1 MGARVGNPSIRKW
14 LMLSIALFLL
24 WMKLPDQ
31 SANATV
37 QTEIMSKWGDH
48 FGEELW
54 ELAETMTKA
63 SEITQKYK
71 AHNARVEH
79 KDGTSLIKSIVE
91 NASRMLTRKMDA
103 IKCII
108 NQAETLSEQFEFND
122 TIADNF
128 TYYSSKYS
136 NIDGRP
142 EPEIPETLLENIWM
156 YRNMS
161 LNPDTHFFDISVNT
175 SYSSVH
181 VPQNVYDRYPWVLE
195 ALQWSEELDD
205 VFKQN
210 YKSDPA
216 LSWQYFGSS
225 TGLLRHYPALE
236 WNRDVVDTFDCRKR
250 SWYIETATCSKDI
263 VILLDNSGSMTGYRN
278 YIAQLTVKSVLDT
291 FSNNDFIN
299 IYKYSNDVE
308 PLIPCFSDI
317 LVQATPEN
325 IRFFNDY
332 VKELQ
337 PDGYANVK
345 KGFIKAFELLQ
356 YYRELRR
363 CNESRS
369 GCNQAIMLITD
380 GVPSNITEVFEQ
392 YNWYEN
398 GTKIPVR
405 VFTYLL
411 GREVTKVREI
421 QWMACLNRGHYS
433 HIQSLDEVQEEVLKY
448 VTVIAMPLVLQ
459 KEEHPPTW
467 THAFTDTAENLL
479 TDLDDDEPPRLMIAV
494 GAPAFDRKAQNNN
507 DTVTA
512 RLLGVAGTDIPVEDL
527 DELTLPYKL
536 GVNGYSFIVSN
547 NGYVLM
553 HPDLRPVYK
562 GRLKENYNSV
572 DLTEIEQVLNNL
584 TDANDESLTGREEN
598 PLMEE
603 LRQELVLSNFG
614 KMLKVPVR
622 FHYDQMR
629 RVSLEYQDYYFAP
642 LNTTPFSLGLA
653 LPHDYGNTWIKVGDE
668 IKRNQHMGQNISDF
682 FVGENWKVHPEWVY
696 CKYHYL
702 EGHEFKTPE
711 DELRHFLVRLYEPN
725 WKWSQQ
731 YEPEPDDMEK
741 DGLDE
746 PNCGRKTLDDDA
758 YYCNKELVQLL
769 VFDAKVTN
777 NSYREWEFKNDRERK
792 IIDMY
797 NATLR
802 FVATMSGLTRWQ
814 FIFGEVEV
822 ESDNEFGDFHK
833 KAIDETWYRSAI
845 LQHKIDPKS
854 FVYSVPHATDDPEDT
869 ELKVTASMAIFP
881 RDGGLEA
888 PGCVTGFQFSQELMF
903 ERFMEITS
911 KTTCDGCIET
921 CASESRDCYVID
933 NNGYVVL
940 SESSNDTGR
949 FFGEVEGAVMQSM
962 VDNELFYMITVF
974 DLQGL
979 CDEEK
984 VVENAALSI
993 MHPLKLLLLGIEWL
1007 MTEFL
1012 ITLSKFDFWV
1022 HGIPSSDFY
1031 DSDYDDPDY
1040 EDLGRPRKPKKP
1052 MVDEEEEYFSRP
1064 KEIKTEIVYKT
1075 CDKKSNLYV
1084 MQQDKFI
1091 KGDGFIYE
1099 SMPANPMELL
1109 HRPYFAKRIPRSNL
1123 LMIIVENEYPSDR
1136 VILSAAPQVIN
1147 HNITEGLPCVK
1158 TRLNFL
1164 PRRRL
1169 EECFTEHANEKLV
1182 AQCGDASRP
1191 LIQLTV
1197 VISSLVSLLLY
1208 RCAQTLVQF

>member
-1 MGARVGNPSIRKW
+1 MVGKMSIRRV
-14 LMLSIALFLL
+14 LVLSIAVFLL
-24 WMKLPDQ
+24 WMKLPNQ
-31 SANATV
+31 SANASV
-37 QTEIMSKWGDH
+37 QTEIMEKWGDN

-54 ELAETMTKA
+54 DLAQTMTKA
-63 SEITQKYK
+63 SEITAKYK
-71 AHNARVEH
+71 GFNARVEH
-79 KDGTSLIKSIVE
+79 KDGTSLIQSIVE
-91 NASRMLTRKMDA
+91 NVGRMLIRKMDA

-108 NQAETLSEQFEFND
+108 NLAEEMSEQFNN
-122 TIADNF
+122 TNPDNF

-136 NIDGRP
+136 IIEDRP
-142 EPEIPETLLENIWM
+142 EPEIPLSLEENIWM

-161 LNPDTHFFDISVNT
+161 LNPDTHFFNISVNT

-195 ALQWSEELDD
+195 ALQWSEALDD
-205 VFKQN
+205 VFVQN
-210 YKSDPA
+210 YNSDPA
-216 LSWQYFGSS
+216 LSWQYFGSA
-225 TGLLRHYPALE
+225 TGILRHYPALE
-236 WNRDVVDTFDCRKR
+236 WDREQVDTFDCRRR

-325 IRFFNDY
+325 IRFLNEK
-332 VKELQ
+332 VRELH
-337 PDGYANVK
+337 PEGYANVRK
-345 KGFIKAFELLQ
+345 AFIKAFELLQ
-356 YYRELRR
+356 YYREIRR
-363 CNESRS
+363 CNETVS
-369 GCNQAIMLITD
+369 GCNQAVMLITD
-380 GVPSNITEVFEQ
+380 GVPSNITEVFEE
-392 YNWYEN
+392 YNWLEN
-398 GTKIPVR
+398 GTKVPVR

-448 VTVIAMPLVLQ
+448 VTVIATPLVLQ
-459 KEEHPPTW
+459 GVEHPPTW
-467 THAFTDTAENLL
+467 THAFTDTAENLESEA
-479 TDLDDDEPPRLMIAV
+479 DDDEPPRLMIAV
-494 GAPAFDRKAQNNN
+494 GAPAFDRKAYYDNQ
-507 DTVTA
+507 T
-512 RLLGVAGTDIPVEDL
+512 RIPGLLGVAGTDIPVEDL

-553 HPDLRPVYK
+553 HPDLRPVSK
-562 GRLKENYNSV
+562 GRLKENYNSI
-572 DLTEIEQVLNNL
+572 DLTEIEQVLNDIMEISDDTLN
-584 TDANDESLTGREEN
+584 GREPN
-598 PLMEE
+598 PVMET
-603 LRQELVLSNFG
+603 LREQLVFSKFG

-622 FHYDQMR
+622 FHFDKMR
-629 RVSLEYQDYYFAP
+629 RVSLEYQDYYYAP
-642 LNTTPFSLGLA
+642 LENTPFSLGLV

-668 IKRNQHMGQNISDF
+668 IKRNQHMGTNISDF
-682 FVGENWKVHPEWVY
+682 FVGDNWKVHPEWVY

-711 DELRHFLVRLYEPN
+711 DELRHFLVQLYDPN

-731 YEPEPDDMEK
+731 YEPEPEDIQK
-741 DGLDE
+741 DA
-746 PNCGRKTLDDDA
+746 NCGRKTLDDDA

-777 NSYREWEFKNDRERK
+777 TSFRNWEFENKNEMN
-792 IIDMY
+792 IIKMY

-822 ESDNEFGDFHK
+822 ETDNEFGDYHK
-833 KAIDETWYRSAI
+833 KAIDETWYKSAI

-854 FVYSVPHATDDPEDT
+854 FVYSVPHATDDPEGV
-869 ELKVTASMAIFP
+869 ELKVTASMGIFP

-888 PGCVTGFQFSQELMF
+888 PGCVTGFQFSHELMY

-911 KTTCDGCIET
+911 KTTCEGCIET
-921 CASESRDCYVID
+921 CNSETRDCYVID
-933 NNGYVVL
+933 NNGYVIL

-949 FFGEVEGAVMQSM
+949 FFGEIEGAIMQSM
-962 VDNELFYMITVF
+962 VDKDIFTMITVF

-979 CDEEK
+979 CDYER
-984 VVENAALSI
+984 VAANDAFSL
-993 MHPLKLLLLGIEWL
+993 MHPLKLLLFGIDWL
-1007 MTEFL
+1007 FAELVIWLT
-1012 ITLSKFDFWV
+1012 KFDFWV
-1022 HGIPSSDFY
+1022 HGVASPDY
-1031 DSDYDDPDY
+1031 YDATMEYDDSDYT
-1040 EDLGRPRKPKKP
+1040 DLNRPKKPKKTYIN
-1052 MVDEEEEYFSRP
+1052 DEDEYFNRP
-1064 KEIKTEIVYKT
+1064 REIKMEMVYEA
-1075 CDKKSNLYV
+1075 CDKKSDLYV
-1084 MQQDKFI
+1084 MQQDRFI
-1091 KGDGFIYE
+1091 KGDGFFYE
-1099 SMPANPMELL
+1099 AQPVNPAELL

-1123 LMIIVENEYPSDR
+1123 LMVIVESEYPSDH
-1136 VILSAAPQVIN
+1136 VILSASPQVIN
-1147 HNITEGLPCVK
+1147 HNDTEGLPCVK

-1169 EECFTEHANEKLV
+1169 EECYTEHPDEERV
-1182 AQCGDASRP
+1182 AQCGLASRS
-1191 LIQLTV
+1191 LLQLTV
-1197 VISSLVSLLLY
+1197 VVPCLVSLLLY
-1208 RCAQTLVQF
+1208 RCAENLVQF

>member
-1 MGARVGNPSIRKW
+1 MSAKVGKMSPKRG
-14 LMLSIALFLL
+14 LMLSIAIFLL

-31 SANATV
+31 SADATV
-37 QTEIMSKWGDH
+37 QTEIMEKWGDN

-54 ELAETMTKA
+54 DLAQTMTKA

-71 AHNARVEH
+71 AYNARVEH

-91 NASRMLTRKMDA
+91 NVGRMLIRKMDA

-108 NQAETLSEQFEFND
+108 NMAEQLSEEFEFND
-122 TIADNF
+122 TIASNF
-128 TYYSSKYS
+128 TYYASKYS

-142 EPEIPETLLENIWM
+142 APDIPSTLEENIWM

-161 LNPDTHFFDISVNT
+161 LNPDTHFFNISVNT

-181 VPQNVYDRYPWVLE
+181 VPQNVYDRYPWVME
-195 ALQWSEELDD
+195 ALQWSEALDD
-205 VFKQN
+205 VFMQN
-210 YKSDPA
+210 YNSDPA
-216 LSWQYFGSS
+216 LSWQYFGSY
-225 TGLLRHYPALE
+225 TGILRHYPALE
-236 WNRDVVDTFDCRKR
+236 WDRDQVDTFDCRKR

-299 IYKYSNDVE
+299 IYKYSNDVD
-308 PLIPCFSDI
+308 PLIDCFSDMLI
-317 LVQATPEN
+317 QATPEN
-325 IRFFNDY
+325 IRFMNEK
-332 VKELQ
+332 VRELE

-345 KGFIKAFELLQ
+345 KAFVKAFELLQ
-356 YYRELRR
+356 HYREMRR
-363 CNESRS
+363 CNETVS

-380 GVPSNITEVFEQ
+380 GVPSNITDVFEQ
-392 YNWYEN
+392 YNWFEN

-448 VTVIAMPLVLQ
+448 VTVIATPLVLQ
-459 KEEHPPTW
+459 GVEHPPTW
-467 THAFTDTAENLL
+467 THAFTDTAENLQS
-479 TDLDDDEPPRLMIAV
+479 DADDDEPPRLMIAV
-494 GAPAFDRKAQNNN
+494 GAPAFDRKANHYNE
-507 DTVTA
+507 TRTA
-512 RLLGVAGTDIPVEDL
+512 RLLGVAGTDIPLEDL
-527 DELTLPYKL
+527 DDQTLPYKL

-547 NGYVLM
+547 NGYVVM

-562 GRLKENYNSV
+562 RRLKENYNSI
-572 DLTEIEQVLNNL
+572 DLTEIEQVLN
-584 TDANDESLTGREEN
+584 DIMEASDETLTGREVNPQMEALREN
-598 PLMEE
+598 
-603 LRQELVLSNFG
+603 LVFSKSG

-622 FHYDQMR
+622 FHYDKMR
-629 RVSLEYQDYYFAP
+629 RVSLEYQDYYYEP
-642 LNTTPFSLGLA
+642 LENTPFSLGLV

-668 IKRNQHMGQNISDF
+668 IKRNQHMGLNISDF
-682 FVGENWKVHPEWVY
+682 FVGENWKLHPDWIY

-725 WKWSQQ
+725 WKWFQQ
-731 YEPEPDDMEK
+731 YESEPDDVEK
-741 DGLDE
+741 DGDE

-777 NSYREWEFKNDRERK
+777 TSYRSWEFENENERR

-822 ESDNEFGDFHK
+822 ESDNEFGDYHK

-854 FVYSVPHATDDPEDT
+854 FVYSVSHASDEMED
-869 ELKVTASMAIFP
+869 EEIKVTASMGIFP

-888 PGCVTGFQFSQELMF
+888 PGCVTGFQFSHQLMY

-921 CASESRDCYVID
+921 CSSESRDCYVID
-933 NNGYVVL
+933 HNGYVIL
-940 SESSNDTGR
+940 SETYNDTGR
-949 FFGEVEGAVMQSM
+949 FFGEIQGAIMQSM
-962 VDNELFYMITVF
+962 VNKEIFSMITVY

-979 CDEEK
+979 CEHERVSAND
-984 VVENAALSI
+984 AFSL
-993 MHPLKLLLLGIEWL
+993 MHPLRVLMLGINWL
-1007 MTEFL
+1007 ITEFF
-1012 ITLSKFDFWV
+1012 ITLSKFDFLV
-1022 HGIPSSDFY
+1022 HGIPSPEYDY
-1031 DSDYDDPDY
+1031 DTGVEYEDSDYSDV
-1040 EDLGRPRKPKKP
+1040 PRKKPKKP
-1052 MVDEEEEYFSRP
+1052 LVDEEEEYFNRP
-1064 KEIKTEIVYKT
+1064 KEIKMETVYEA

-1091 KGDGFIYE
+1091 KGDGFFYE
-1099 SMPANPMELL
+1099 FEPVNPMELL
-1109 HRPYFAKRIPRSNL
+1109 HRPYFAKRVPRSNL
-1123 LMIIVENEYPSDR
+1123 LMVIVESEYPSDH
-1136 VILSAAPQVIN
+1136 VILSAAPQNVI
-1147 HNITEGLPCVK
+1147 HNGTQELPCVK

-1169 EECFTEHANEKLV
+1169 EECYTEHPDEDIV
-1182 AQCGDASRP
+1182 AQCGAASQP
-1191 LIQLTV
+1191 AIQLTV

-1208 RCAQTLVQF
+1208 RCAQTVA

>member
-1 MGARVGNPSIRKW
+1 MTAKVGKMSTQRG
-14 LMLSIALFLL
+14 LLLSIAIFLL

-31 SANATV
+31 SAHATV
-37 QTEIMSKWGDH
+37 QTEIMEKWGDN

-54 ELAETMTKA
+54 DLAQTMTKA
-63 SEITQKYK
+63 SEITAKYK
-71 AHNARVEH
+71 AYNARVEH
-79 KDGTSLIKSIVE
+79 KDGESLITSIVE
-91 NASRMLTRKMDA
+91 NVGRMFIRKMDA

-108 NQAETLSEQFEFND
+108 SLAEELSEQFEFNE

-136 NIDGRP
+136 NIDNRP
-142 EPEIPETLLENIWM
+142 EPDIPSTLLENIWM

-161 LNPDTHFFDISVNT
+161 LNPDTHFFNISVNT

-195 ALQWSEELDD
+195 ALQWSEALDD
-205 VFKQN
+205 VFVQN
-210 YKSDPA
+210 YNSDPA

-225 TGLLRHYPALE
+225 TGMLRHYPALE
-236 WNRDVVDTFDCRKR
+236 WDREQVDTFDCRKR

-299 IYKYSNDVE
+299 IYKYSNDVD
-308 PLIPCFSDI
+308 PLVPCFSDI

-325 IRFFNDY
+325 IRFLNEY

-337 PDGYANVK
+337 PEGYANVGK
-345 KGFIKAFELLQ
+345 AFVKAFELLQ
-356 YYRELRR
+356 NYREIRR
-363 CNESRS
+363 CNESIS

-392 YNWYEN
+392 YNWFEN

-448 VTVIAMPLVLQ
+448 VTVIATPLVLQ
-459 KEEHPPTW
+459 GVEHPPTW
-467 THAFTDTAENLL
+467 THAFTDTAENLESEA
-479 TDLDDDEPPRLMIAV
+479 DDDEPPRLMIAV
-494 GAPAFDRKAQNNN
+494 GAPAFDRKANHYNE
-507 DTVTA
+507 TRTA

-553 HPDLRPVYK
+553 HPDLRPVSH
-562 GRLKENYNSV
+562 GRLKENYNSI
-572 DLTEIEQVLNNL
+572 DLTEIEQILS
-584 TDANDESLTGREEN
+584 DIADIADDSLTGREMN
-598 PLMEE
+598 KVMED
-603 LRQELVLSNFG
+603 LREQLVFSKVG

-622 FHYDQMR
+622 FHYDKMR

-642 LNTTPFSLGLA
+642 LENTPFSLGLV

-668 IKRNQHMGQNISDF
+668 IKRNQHMGTNISEF

-711 DELRHFLVRLYEPN
+711 DELQHFLVRLYEPN

-731 YEPEPDDMEK
+731 YEPEPEDIQRDA
-741 DGLDE
+741 
-746 PNCGRKTLDDDA
+746 NCGRKTLDDDA

-777 NSYREWEFKNDRERK
+777 NSYRSWEFQNDRERK
-792 IIDMY
+792 IIEMY

-822 ESDNEFGDFHK
+822 ESDNEFGDYHK
-833 KAIDETWYRSAI
+833 MSIDETWYKSAI
-845 LQHKIDPKS
+845 LQHKVDPKS
-854 FVYSVPHATDDPEDT
+854 FVYSVPHASDEPEDV
-869 ELKVTASMAIFP
+869 ELKVTASMGIFP

-888 PGCVTGFQFSQELMF
+888 PGCVTGFQFSHELMQQ
-903 ERFMEITS
+903 RFMEITS

-921 CASESRDCYVID
+921 CHSETRDCYVID

-949 FFGEVEGAVMQSM
+949 FFGEVEGAILKSM
-962 VDNELFYMITVF
+962 VEKELFAIIPVF

-979 CDEEK
+979 CLEER
-984 VVENAALSI
+984 VMPNDAFSL
-993 MHPLKLLLLGIEWL
+993 MHPLKVLLLGINWL
-1007 MTEFL
+1007 IAEFF

-1022 HGIPSSDFY
+1022 HGIPSPEYY
-1031 DSDYDDPDY
+1031 DAEDYDESDYS
-1040 EDLGRPRKPKKP
+1040 DLTRPKKPKKI
-1052 MVDEEEEYFSRP
+1052 VVNEEEEYFNRP
-1064 KEIKTEIVYKT
+1064 KEIRTETVYNA
-1075 CDKKSNLYV
+1075 CDKKSELYV

-1099 SMPANPMELL
+1099 SLPSNPAELL

-1123 LMIIVENEYPSDR
+1123 LMIIVENEYPSDH
-1136 VILSAAPQVIN
+1136 VVLSAAPQDIN
-1147 HNITEGLPCVK
+1147 YNVSEGLPCVK

-1169 EECFTEHANEKLV
+1169 EECYTEHPDEELV
-1182 AQCGDASRP
+1182 AQCGGTSKP
-1191 LIQLTV
+1191 LLQLTV
-1197 VISSLVSLLLY
+1197 VITSLVSLLLY
-1208 RCAQTLVQF
+1208 RCAQKLVQF

>member
-1 MGARVGNPSIRKW
+1 MVRKMSLRRV
-14 LMLSIALFLL
+14 LVLSIAIFLL

-31 SANATV
+31 SANASV
-37 QTEIMSKWGDH
+37 QTEIMEKWGDN

-54 ELAETMTKA
+54 DLAQTMTKA
-63 SEITQKYK
+63 SEITAKYK
-71 AHNARVEH
+71 AYNARVEH
-79 KDGTSLIKSIVE
+79 KDGTSLIQSIVE
-91 NASRMLTRKMDA
+91 NVGRMLIRKMDA

-108 NQAETLSEQFEFND
+108 NLAEEMSEQFND
-122 TIADNF
+122 TNPDNF

-136 NIDGRP
+136 FIEGRP
-142 EPEIPETLLENIWM
+142 EPEIPSTLEENIWM

-161 LNPDTHFFDISVNT
+161 LNSDTHFFNISVNT

-195 ALQWSEELDD
+195 ALQWSEALDD
-205 VFKQN
+205 VFVQN
-210 YKSDPA
+210 YNSDPA
-216 LSWQYFGSS
+216 LSWQYFGSA
-225 TGLLRHYPALE
+225 TGILRHYPALE
-236 WNRDVVDTFDCRKR
+236 WDRELVDIFDCRRR

-278 YIAQLTVKSVLDT
+278 YIAQLTVKSILDT

-325 IRFFNDY
+325 IRFLNEK
-332 VKELQ
+332 VRELHCE
-337 PDGYANVK
+337 GYANVRK
-345 KGFIKAFELLQ
+345 AFTKAFELLQ
-356 YYRELRR
+356 HYRDIRR
-363 CNESRS
+363 CNESIS

-380 GVPSNITEVFEQ
+380 GVPSNITEVFEE
-392 YNWYEN
+392 YNWFEN
-398 GTKIPVR
+398 GTKVPVR

-448 VTVIAMPLVLQ
+448 VTVIATPLVLQ
-459 KEEHPPTW
+459 GVEHPPTW
-467 THAFTDTAENLL
+467 THAFTDTAENLESKA
-479 TDLDDDEPPRLMIAV
+479 DDDEPPRLMIAV
-494 GAPAFDRKAQNNN
+494 GAPAFDRKANYDNE
-507 DTVTA
+507 TRMP

-553 HPDLRPVYK
+553 HPDLRPVSK
-562 GRLKENYNSV
+562 GRLKENYNSI
-572 DLTEIEQVLNNL
+572 DLTEIEQILSDVVEIS
-584 TDANDESLTGREEN
+584 DDSLTGREPN
-598 PLMEE
+598 PVMET
-603 LRQELVLSNFG
+603 LREQLVFSKFG

-622 FHYDQMR
+622 FHYDKMR
-629 RVSLEYQDYYFAP
+629 RVSLQYQDYYYAP
-642 LNTTPFSLGLA
+642 LENTPFSLGLV

-668 IKRNQHMGQNISDF
+668 IKRNQHMGNNISDS
-682 FVGENWKVHPEWVY
+682 FVGDNWKVHPEWVY

-711 DELRHFLVRLYEPN
+711 DELRHFLVRLYDPN

-731 YEPEPDDMEK
+731 YEPEPEDMQR
-741 DGLDE
+741 DA
-746 PNCGRKTLDDDA
+746 NCGRKTLDDDA
-758 YYCNKELVQLL
+758 YYCNKELVQQL

-777 NSYREWEFKNDRERK
+777 MSFRNWEFQNKNEMN
-792 IIDMY
+792 IIKMY

-822 ESDNEFGDFHK
+822 ESDNEFGDYHK
-833 KAIDETWYRSAI
+833 KATDETWYKSAI

-854 FVYSVPHATDDPEDT
+854 FVYSVPHATDDPEGV
-869 ELKVTASMAIFP
+869 ELKVTASMGIFP

-888 PGCVTGFQFSQELMF
+888 PGCVTGFQFSHELMY

-911 KTTCDGCIET
+911 KTTCEGCIET
-921 CASESRDCYVID
+921 CNSETRDCYVID
-933 NNGYVVL
+933 NNGYVIL

-949 FFGEVEGAVMQSM
+949 FFGEIEGAIMQSM
-962 VDNELFYMITVF
+962 VDKEIFTMITVF

-979 CDEEK
+979 CDYER
-984 VVENAALSI
+984 VAANDAFSLI
-993 MHPLKLLLLGIEWL
+993 HPLKLLLFGFDWL
-1007 MTEFL
+1007 LAELFIWL
-1012 ITLSKFDFWV
+1012 NRFDFWV
-1022 HGIPSSDFY
+1022 HGVSSPDY
-1031 DSDYDDPDY
+1031 YDTRMEYDDSDYTDIN
-1040 EDLGRPRKPKKP
+1040 RPKKPKKTYIN
-1052 MVDEEEEYFSRP
+1052 DEDEYFNRP
-1064 KEIKTEIVYKT
+1064 KEIKKETVYEA
-1075 CDKKSNLYV
+1075 CDKKSDLYV
-1084 MQQDKFI
+1084 MQQDIFI
-1091 KGDGFIYE
+1091 KGDGFFYE
-1099 SMPANPMELL
+1099 SQPINPAELL

-1123 LMIIVENEYPSDR
+1123 LMIIVESEYPSDH
-1136 VILSAAPQVIN
+1136 VVLSASPQVIY
-1147 HNITEGLPCVK
+1147 HNDTEGLPCVK

-1169 EECFTEHANEKLV
+1169 EECYTEHPDEERV
-1182 AQCGDASRP
+1182 AQCGGASEP
-1191 LIQLTV
+1191 LLQLTV

-1208 RCAQTLVQF
+1208 RCAEKIVQF